1 VHASNAARF
10 KQAYRD
16 IATKVDLPGRD
27 DPKVDILRLVYN
39 WLCDERNGRWLMVVD
54 NADDDRVLSS
64 PGTEPGGVA
73 HASEHLGEATSL
85 ASFLPQARSG
95 WLLVTSR
102 NLLTA
107 LNLVGRKYNVIQV
120 EPMTEEDALRLL
132 KTRIAVSKS
141 SEGDA
146 RALVQALE
154 GIPLAVTHAASY
166 VAIREPRINVS
177 TYLELYRESEENQ
190 TYLLNIQNARDL
202 RRDSSVSD
210 TVITTW
216 QLSFEHIRKTSPAA
230 ADLLSLMTMFDRQG
244 VPEHL
249 LYDGRSRLQFEDA
262 VTPLT
267 SFSLIRTQ
275 GGNPSRQQTGDQS
288 FEMHSLVQLST
299 RKWLELNDEVGKW
312 RKASLRIMAAT
323 FPNGQHETWA
333 SCQKLLP
340 HSKKV
345 LGYSSGCEEET
356 LDQASIA
363 INTARYLSLLGEYEL
378 AGNINR
384 SALKAREAMLGPEHP
399 DTLISVS
406 QLGSVLEMQG
416 KYDEAEAMHR
426 RVLAGSEAMLEPEHP
441 DTLTSVSQLGSVL
454 RRQGKYDE
462 AEAMH
467 RRALAGRNKV
477 LGPEH
482 PHALISISKL
492 GSALKRQGKYDEA
505 EAMHRR
511 ALAGSEKVLGPEHPD
526 TLISV
531 SQLGSM
537 LKSQGKYDEAE
548 AMHRRVLAGSKK
560 VLGPEHP
567 HTLTSVSNLGSMLE
581 RQGKYDEAEAM
592 NRRALAGSEKVL
604 GPEHPDTLT
613 SVSHLGSVLERQ
625 GKYDEAEA
633 MHRRALA
640 GREKVL
646 GPEHPYTLHSV
657 YHLAVILHRQQQ
669 HDAAYELYQR
679 AYNGYT
685 KTLGS
690 RHPTTIACY
699 NHYSSM
705 DRKRRQTPRK

>member
-1 VHASNAARF
+1 
-10 KQAYRD
+10 
-16 IATKVDLPGRD
+16 
-27 DPKVDILRLVYN
+27 
-39 WLCDERNGRWLMVVD
+39 MVVD
-54 NADDDRVLSS
+54 NADDDCVLSS
-64 PGTEPGGVA
+64 PGTEPGGIA

-102 NLLTA
+102 NLVTA
-107 LNLVGRKYNVIQV
+107 LNLVGRKYNIIQV

-154 GIPLAVTHAASY
+154 GIPLAVTHAAAY
-166 VAIREPRINVS
+166 VAIREPRIDVS
-177 TYLELYRESEENQ
+177 NYLELYRESEENQ

-216 QLSFEHIRKTSPAA
+216 QMSFEHIRKTSPAA
-230 ADLLSLMTMFDRQG
+230 ADLLSLMAMFDRQG

-275 GGNPSRQQTGDQS
+275 GGKPSRQQTGDQS

-333 SCQKLLP
+333 SCQILLP

-363 INTARYLSLLGEYEL
+363 INTAWYLSLVGEYEL

-399 DTLISVS
+399 DTLTSVS
-406 QLGSVLEMQG
+406 DLGSVL
-416 KYDEAEAMHR
+416 K
-426 RVLAGSEAMLEPEHP
+426 
-441 DTLTSVSQLGSVL
+441 
-454 RRQGKYDE
+454 RQGKYDE

-467 RRALAGRNKV
+467 RRALAGRKTM

-482 PHALISISKL
+482 PDTLISVSQL
-492 GSALKRQGKYDEA
+492 GSVLKRQGKYDEA

-511 ALAGSEKVLGPEHPD
+511 ALAGSEKVLGSEHPD

-531 SQLGSM
+531 DQLGSV
-537 LKSQGKYDEAE
+537 LKRQGKYDEAE
-548 AMHRRVLAGSKK
+548 AMHRR
-560 VLGPEHP
+560 
-567 HTLTSVSNLGSMLE
+567 
-581 RQGKYDEAEAM
+581 
-592 NRRALAGSEKVL
+592 ALAGRKKMLGSE
-604 GPEHPDTLT
+604 HSDTLI
-613 SVSHLGSVLERQ
+613 SVDNLGSVLERQ

-640 GREKVL
+640 GYEKVL
-646 GPEHPYTLHSV
+646 GPEHPHTLINVSNLGSALERQGRYDEAEAMHRRALAGLEKVLGPEHPETLTSV
-657 YHLAVILHRQQQ
+657 YHLAFILRRQQQ
-669 HDAAYELYQR
+669 HDAASELYQR

-690 RHPTTIACY
+690 RHPFTIACY
-699 NHYSSM
+699 SHYSSM
-705 DRKRRQTPRK
+705 VRK

>member
-1 VHASNAARF
+1 MHASNAARF

-416 KYDEAEAMHR
+416 KYDEAEAMNR
-426 RVLAGSEAMLEPEHP
+426 RALAGSKKMLGSEHP
-441 DTLTSVSQLGSVL
+441 DTLISVSHLGSML
-454 RRQGKYDE
+454 QRQ
-462 AEAMH
+462 
-467 RRALAGRNKV
+467 R
-477 LGPEH
+477 
-482 PHALISISKL
+482 
-492 GSALKRQGKYDEA
+492 KYDEA

-526 TLISV
+526 TLTSV
-531 SQLGSM
+531 SQ
-537 LKSQGKYDEAE
+537 
-548 AMHRRVLAGSKK
+548 
-560 VLGPEHP
+560 
-567 HTLTSVSNLGSMLE
+567 
-581 RQGKYDEAEAM
+581 
-592 NRRALAGSEKVL
+592 
-604 GPEHPDTLT
+604 
-613 SVSHLGSVLERQ
+613 LGSVLERQ

>member
-1 VHASNAARF
+1 MHASNAARF

-27 DPKVDILRLVYN
+27 DPKVDILRLVYD

-64 PGTEPGGVA
+64 PGTEPGSIA

-132 KTRIAVSKS
+132 KTRIGVSKY

-154 GIPLAVTHAASY
+154 GIPLAVTHAAAY

-177 TYLELYRESEENQ
+177 NYLELYRESEENQ

-216 QLSFEHIRKTSPAA
+216 QMSFEHIRKTSPAA
-230 ADLLSLMTMFDRQG
+230 ADLLSLMAMFDRQG

-275 GGNPSRQQTGDQS
+275 GGKPSRQQTGDQS

-333 SCQKLLP
+333 SCQILLP

-345 LGYSSGCEEET
+345 LSYSSGCEEET

-363 INTARYLSLLGEYEL
+363 INTAWYLSCVGEYEL

-384 SALKAREAMLGPEHP
+384 NALKARE
-399 DTLISVS
+399 T
-406 QLGSVLEMQG
+406 
-416 KYDEAEAMHR
+416 
-426 RVLAGSEAMLEPEHP
+426 
-441 DTLTSVSQLGSVL
+441 
-454 RRQGKYDE
+454 
-462 AEAMH
+462 
-467 RRALAGRNKV
+467 V

-482 PHALISISKL
+482 PHTLTSFSNL
-492 GSALKRQGKYDEA
+492 GSVLKRQGKYDEA

-511 ALAGSEKVLGPEHPD
+511 ALAGREAVLGPEHPDTLTSVSNLGSVLKRQGKYDEAEVMHRRALEGYEKVLGPEHPD

-537 LKSQGKYDEAE
+537 LERQGRYDEAE
-548 AMHRRVLAGSKK
+548 AMHRRNLAGSKK

-567 HTLTSVSNLGSMLE
+567 YTLISI
-581 RQGKYDEAEAM
+581 
-592 NRRALAGSEKVL
+592 
-604 GPEHPDTLT
+604 
-613 SVSHLGSVLERQ
+613 SHLGSVLERQ
-625 GKYDEAEA
+625 GMYDEAEA
-633 MHRRALA
+633 MRRRNLE
-640 GREKVL
+640 GHEKVL
-646 GPEHPYTLHSV
+646 GPEHPYTLNSV
-657 YHLAVILHRQQQ
+657 YHLAFILHRQQQ
-669 HDAAYELYQR
+669 HDAASELYQR

-690 RHPTTIACY
+690 RHPLTIACY
-699 NHYSSM
+699 NDYSSM
-705 DRKRRQTPRK
+705 VRK

>member
-1 VHASNAARF
+1 MHASNAARF

-39 WLCDERNGRWLMVVD
+39 WLCDERNGRWLMVVE

-426 RVLAGSEAMLEPEHP
+426 RA
-441 DTLTSVSQLGSVL
+441 
-454 RRQGKYDE
+454 
-462 AEAMH
+462 
-467 RRALAGRNKV
+467 
-477 LGPEH
+477 
-482 PHALISISKL
+482 
-492 GSALKRQGKYDEA
+492 
-505 EAMHRR
+505 
-511 ALAGSEKVLGPEHPD
+511 
-526 TLISV
+526 
-531 SQLGSM
+531 
-537 LKSQGKYDEAE
+537 
-548 AMHRRVLAGSKK
+548 LAGSKK

-592 NRRALAGSEKVL
+592 NRRALAGSKKMLGSEHPDTLISVSHLGSMLQRQRKYDEAEAMHRRALAGSEKVL
-604 GPEHPDTLT
+604 GPEHSDTLI
-613 SVSHLGSVLERQ
+613 SVSNLGSVLERQ

>member
-27 DPKVDILRLVYN
+27 DPKVDILRLVYD

-64 PGTEPGGVA
+64 PGTEPGSIA

-132 KTRIAVSKS
+132 KTRIGVSKY

-154 GIPLAVTHAASY
+154 GIPLAVTHAAAY

-177 TYLELYRESEENQ
+177 NYLELYRESEENQ

-216 QLSFEHIRKTSPAA
+216 QMSFEHIRKTSPAA
-230 ADLLSLMTMFDRQG
+230 ADLLSLMAMFDRQG

-275 GGNPSRQQTGDQS
+275 GGKPSRQQTGDQS

-333 SCQKLLP
+333 SCQILLP

-345 LGYSSGCEEET
+345 LSYSSGCEEET

-363 INTARYLSLLGEYEL
+363 INTAWYLSCVGEYEL

-384 SALKAREAMLGPEHP
+384 NALKARETVLGPEHP
-399 DTLISVS
+399 DTLTSFS
-406 QLGSVLEMQG
+406 NLGSV
-416 KYDEAEAMHR
+416 
-426 RVLAGSEAMLEPEHP
+426 
-441 DTLTSVSQLGSVL
+441 
-454 RRQGKYDE
+454 
-462 AEAMH
+462 
-467 RRALAGRNKV
+467 
-477 LGPEH
+477 
-482 PHALISISKL
+482 
-492 GSALKRQGKYDEA
+492 LKRQGKYDEA

-511 ALAGSEKVLGPEHPD
+511 ALAGR
-526 TLISV
+526 
-531 SQLGSM
+531 
-537 LKSQGKYDEAE
+537 EA
-548 AMHRRVLAGSKK
+548 
-560 VLGPEHP
+560 
-567 HTLTSVSNLGSMLE
+567 
-581 RQGKYDEAEAM
+581 
-592 NRRALAGSEKVL
+592 VL

-613 SVSHLGSVLERQ
+613 SVSHLGSMLKRQGKYDEAEAMHRRDLVGSEKVLGPEHPDTLISVSHLGSVLKRQ

-640 GREKVL
+640 GREAVLGPEHPDTLTSVSNLGSVLKRQGRYDEAEAMHRRNLAGSKKVL
-646 GPEHPYTLHSV
+646 GPEHPYTLISISHLGSVLERQGMYDEAEAMRRRNLEGHEKVLGPEHPYTLNSV
-657 YHLAVILHRQQQ
+657 YHLAFILHRQQQ
-669 HDAAYELYQR
+669 HDAASELYQR

-690 RHPTTIACY
+690 RHPLTIACY
-699 NHYSSM
+699 NDYSSM
-705 DRKRRQTPRK
+705 VRK

>member
-27 DPKVDILRLVYN
+27 DPKVDILRLVHD

-64 PGTEPGGVA
+64 PGTESGGIA

-102 NLLTA
+102 NLVTA
-107 LNLVGRKYNVIQV
+107 LNLVGLKYNVIQV

-154 GIPLAVTHAASY
+154 GIPLAVTHAAAY

-216 QLSFEHIRKTSPAA
+216 QMSFEHIRKTSPAA
-230 ADLLSLMTMFDRQG
+230 ADLLSLMAMFDRQG
-244 VPEHL
+244 VPERL

-275 GGNPSRQQTGDQS
+275 GRKPSRQQTGDQS

-312 RKASLRIMAAT
+312 RKASLRIVAAT

-333 SCQKLLP
+333 SCQILLP

-363 INTARYLSLLGEYEL
+363 IKTAWYLSLVGEYEL

-384 SALKAREAMLGPEHP
+384 SALKAREAVLGPEHQR
-399 DTLISVS
+399 TLISVS
-406 QLGSVLEMQG
+406 QLGSVLE
-416 KYDEAEAMHR
+416 
-426 RVLAGSEAMLEPEHP
+426 
-441 DTLTSVSQLGSVL
+441 
-454 RRQGKYDE
+454 RQGKYDE

-467 RRALAGRNKV
+467 RRALAGREKKM

-482 PHALISISKL
+482 PNTLISVSQL
-492 GSALKRQGKYDEA
+492 GSVLERQGKYDEA

-526 TLISV
+526 TLIS
-531 SQLGSM
+531 L
-537 LKSQGKYDEAE
+537 
-548 AMHRRVLAGSKK
+548 
-560 VLGPEHP
+560 
-567 HTLTSVSNLGSMLE
+567 
-581 RQGKYDEAEAM
+581 
-592 NRRALAGSEKVL
+592 
-604 GPEHPDTLT
+604 
-613 SVSHLGSVLERQ
+613 SHLGSVLERQ

-640 GREKVL
+640 GSEKMLGPEHSNTLISVSQLGSVLERQGKYDEAEAMHRRALAGSEKVLGPEHPDRLTSLSHLGSMLERQGKYDEAEAMHRRALAGRKKVL

>member
-1 VHASNAARF
+1 MHASNAARF

-27 DPKVDILRLVYN
+27 DPKVDILRLVHD

-64 PGTEPGGVA
+64 PGTESGGIA

-102 NLLTA
+102 NLVTA
-107 LNLVGRKYNVIQV
+107 LNLVGLKYNVIQV

-154 GIPLAVTHAASY
+154 GIPLAVTHAAAY

-216 QLSFEHIRKTSPAA
+216 QMSFEHIRKTSPAA
-230 ADLLSLMTMFDRQG
+230 ADLLSLMAMFDRQG
-244 VPEHL
+244 VPERL

-275 GGNPSRQQTGDQS
+275 GRKPSRQQTGDQS

-312 RKASLRIMAAT
+312 RKASLRIVAAT

-333 SCQKLLP
+333 SCQILLP

-363 INTARYLSLLGEYEL
+363 IKTAWYLSLVGEYEL

-384 SALKAREAMLGPEHP
+384 SALKAREAVLGPEHQR
-399 DTLISVS
+399 TLISVS
-406 QLGSVLEMQG
+406 QLGSVLE
-416 KYDEAEAMHR
+416 
-426 RVLAGSEAMLEPEHP
+426 
-441 DTLTSVSQLGSVL
+441 
-454 RRQGKYDE
+454 
-462 AEAMH
+462 
-467 RRALAGRNKV
+467 
-477 LGPEH
+477 
-482 PHALISISKL
+482 
-492 GSALKRQGKYDEA
+492 RQGKYDEA

-526 TLISV
+526 
-531 SQLGSM
+531 
-537 LKSQGKYDEAE
+537 
-548 AMHRRVLAGSKK
+548 R
-560 VLGPEHP
+560 
-567 HTLTSVSNLGSMLE
+567 LTSL
-581 RQGKYDEAEAM
+581 
-592 NRRALAGSEKVL
+592 
-604 GPEHPDTLT
+604 
-613 SVSHLGSVLERQ
+613 SHLGSMLERQ

-640 GREKVL
+640 GRKKVL

>member
-441 DTLTSVSQLGSVL
+441 DTLISVSQLGSVL

-467 RRALAGRNKV
+467 RRA
-477 LGPEH
+477 
-482 PHALISISKL
+482 
-492 GSALKRQGKYDEA
+492 
-505 EAMHRR
+505 
-511 ALAGSEKVLGPEHPD
+511 
-526 TLISV
+526 
-531 SQLGSM
+531 
-537 LKSQGKYDEAE
+537 
-548 AMHRRVLAGSKK
+548 LAGSKK

-592 NRRALAGSEKVL
+592 NRRALAGSKKVLGPEHPHTLTSVSNLGSMLERQGKYDEAEAMNRRALAGSKKMLGSEHPDTLISVSHLGSMLQRQRKYDEAEAMHRRALAGSEKVL
-604 GPEHPDTLT
+604 GPEHSDTLI
-613 SVSHLGSVLERQ
+613 SVSNLGSVLERQ